1 MEKKQKK
8 DKQMMTPEKIYKIMQ
23 WLPVAVASIFFLINV
38 LKGNTPAIIVIGICL
53 AVFIGL
59 SIVSNKRKLDLYKKE
74 YILAIALPTLV
85 FMISLFSGASYSD
98 DFPLFLAVIAMTGM
112 FLEPQFTR
120 TQMILVDVFL
130 VIMYLVHPEKS
141 GGLSQ
146 YILCTACFTLA
157 AALYYQV
164 IKRGRAF
171 IEISEKRAEESEALL
186 DSVREM
192 GVELQHDFEVSS
204 SKIDMSTAGLQK
216 GSSLITQGAG
226 QVADSCNVVFGK
238 LKETEE
244 QIDMMNEVVGSFEE
258 ALRENRSNVKAMN
271 SQVDA
276 VSEIISES
284 SSTFRTMEEQMKEIA
299 GIARQ
304 INDISFKLTI
314 LSLNASVEAA
324 HAGEAGSGFEV
335 VANEMRAL
343 SETSAGFSE
352 QVSDVV
358 KELLQKVEVTSQK
371 VADGDKALTASEETM
386 TALVGSFDKLNEQFE
401 QLYCNIE
408 NQNYN
413 VSQINNIFG
422 ELNYKVSEMH
432 SSSRTNQDAVEDIVE
447 AMTVFSGNVGKI
459 VKNTQNI

>member
-1 MEKKQKK
+1 MNKKNEK
-8 DKQMMTPEKIYKIMQ
+8 DKQMMTPEKIYRIMQ
-23 WLPVAVASIFFLINV
+23 WLPVGVAAIFFLINL

-53 AVFIGL
+53 AAFIGI
-59 SIVSNKRKLDLYKKE
+59 SVISNKRNLDLYKKE

-120 TQMILVDVFL
+120 TQMLLVDVFL

-146 YILCTACFTLA
+146 YILCAACFTLA

-171 IEISEKRAEESEALL
+171 IEISENRAKESETLL
-186 DSVREM
+186 NSVREM
-192 GVELQHDFEVSS
+192 GTELQHDFEVSS
-204 SKIDMSTAGLQK
+204 SKIEMSTQGLRKESLSIAHAAGEVSD
-216 GSSLITQGAG
+216 G
-226 QVADSCNVVFGK
+226 CNVVLGK
-238 LKETEE
+238 IKETEE
-244 QIDMMNEVVGSFEE
+244 QIVQMNEGVRAFEE
-258 ALRENRSNVKAMN
+258 ALQENKSNVNAMN
-271 SQVDA
+271 SQVNVVA
-276 VSEIISES
+276 ETISES
-284 SSTFRTMEEQMKEIA
+284 SMTFRTMEEQMKEIA

-343 SETSAGFSE
+343 SETSAGFSA

-358 KELLQKVEVTSQK
+358 KELLEKVEITSER
-371 VADGDKALTASEETM
+371 VASGDEALSESEQTM
-386 TALVGSFDKLNEQFE
+386 SELVGSFDRLHEQFE
-401 QLYCNIE
+401 ILYSNIE
-408 NQNYN
+408 SQNRN
-413 VSQINNIFG
+413 VEQIDEIFG
-422 ELNYKVSEMH
+422 GLNQKAAQMH
-432 SSSRTNQDAVEDIVE
+432 SSSVANQNAVEDIAG

-459 VKNTQNI
+459 VKNTQNV